1 MPDDRLTLTGLALMC
16 IHKNIETD
24 VIRSVTKL
32 NGARG
37 KFGTPL
43 FGLEIFRKQMYCIE
57 ESICDIAG
65 TFRRTPQ

>member
-24 VIRSVTKL
+24 VIRSVTRL

-37 KFGTPL
+37 KFGAPM
-43 FGLEIFRKQMYCIE
+43 FALEIFRKQTYCIE
-57 ESICDIAG
+57 ESACDIAG
-65 TFRRTPQ
+65 TFRRTP